1 MIPMKIIPIIIIL
14 MMMMKKPQTHQ
25 IEERRGK
32 RNQRKREIVK
42 NINDKSK

>member
-14 MMMMKKPQTHQ
+14 MIMMKKPQTQ

-32 RNQRKREIVK
+32 RNQSKREIVK

>member
-1 MIPMKIIPIIIIL
+1 
-14 MMMMKKPQTHQ
+14 MMKPQTQ